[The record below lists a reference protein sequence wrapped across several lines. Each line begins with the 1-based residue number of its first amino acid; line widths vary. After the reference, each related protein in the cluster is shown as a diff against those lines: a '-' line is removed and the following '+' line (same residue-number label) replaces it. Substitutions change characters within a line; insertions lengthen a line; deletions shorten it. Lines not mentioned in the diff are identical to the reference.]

1 MERKII
7 DLLVEI
13 QEILDIYFEMDAAV
27 FSDDSSSTKVLL
39 ALVDRYGKSYNIL
52 NTKIEEFRDA
62 LETGNISVRNGAI
75 WTKDDEYEKFN
86 MIFDI
91 WPVNVYR

>member
-1 MERKII
+1 MDRKTI
-7 DLLVEI
+7 DLLIKI

-39 ALVDRYGKSYNIL
+39 ALVDRYGKSYSIL
-52 NTKIEEFRDA
+52 NAKIEEFREA
-62 LETGNISVRNGAI
+62 LENGNISVRNGAI

-86 MIFDI
+86 MIFNI
-91 WPVNVYR
+91 WPVNVYQ